1 MELDI
6 FNSNPRQVV
15 CVSNVDNGWW
25 SCSNN
30 AHLLTV
36 GQIYNLVDIDVHDWH
51 SLVYL
56 EEFPGVDF
64 NSVLFEEVERIKHV

>member
-1 MELDI
+1 MGLDI
-6 FNSNPRQVV
+6 FNSNPRRVV
-15 CVSNVDNGWW
+15 CISNEGVGWW
-25 SCSNN
+25 SCKNN

-36 GQIYNLVDIDVHDWH
+36 GQVYNLVDIDVHDWH

-64 NSVLFEEVERIKHV
+64 NSVLFNEVEG